1 MAQARIGT
9 SNRQGMLALG
19 LIEHTPGRRKQHES
33 TTDQQGA
40 EDVEK
45 IPVWVTLPAKQ
56 GPPEVSRIMRQEV
69 QPWIKPAQP
78 SCQQVDGQRE
88 AIHLGKQR
96 YQKSRKGPKRA
107 PVTRTVRV
115 RKTEREDDEH
125 RCIEYDERP
134 ETVGRGIRVHY
145 APPCGGRCWCTS

>member
-19 LIEHTPGRRKQHES
+19 LIEHTPGRRKHNES
-33 TTDQQGA
+33 TTKQQGA

-45 IPVWVTLPAKQ
+45 IPVRVALPAEQ

-69 QPWIKPAQP
+69 QPRIAPAQP
-78 SCQQVDGQRE
+78 SCQQVDGQWE

-96 YQKSRKGPKRA
+96 HQKSGKSSKRA
-107 PVTRTVRV
+107 PVTCTARM
-115 RKTEREDDEH
+115 RKTERENDEH
-125 RCIEYDERP
+125 RRIEYDERP
-134 ETVGRGIRVHY
+134 EAIGRGIRVHY
-145 APPCGGRCWCTS
+145 APPRGDRG